1 MDEWK
6 TAAQIITQRIAE
18 ILERNAPAVYLY
30 GSVTLD
36 DFKIGWSDIDILVL
50 TERRISEAQAHT
62 LVQLRQTMLEEDPEN
77 QYYRLFEGGMLTSN
91 ALRLGT
97 TDRVVYWGTSGE
109 RIDDHYSFDAFCMS
123 ELLDN
128 GILLYGNDIRA
139 DFVHPDFDELKENV
153 RRHYESIRKYAGLSG
168 RSLYTYGW
176 LLDISR
182 CIYTLRTGKIIAKT
196 AAGEW
201 ALKEKLCPCEAALA
215 KAVEIRNNPSA
226 YKNDTGIIDDAETM
240 GAEIQRYADVLDQ
253 ELKRKT
259 HKAPL

>member
-1 MDEWK
+1 MDELK
-6 TAAQIITQRIAE
+6 IAIHMMTQRIAE

-50 TERRISEAQAHT
+50 TERKISEAQAQK
-62 LVQLRQTMLEEDPEN
+62 LVKLRQAMLEEDPEN
-77 QYYRLFEGGMLTSN
+77 RYYLLFEGGMLTINS
-91 ALRLGT
+91 LQLGT
-97 TDRVVYWGTSGE
+97 TDRVVYWGTRGE
-109 RIDDHYSFDAFCMS
+109 RIDDHYIFDAFCMS

-139 DFVHPDFDELKENV
+139 DLSHPDFDELKENV
-153 RRHYESIRKYAGLSG
+153 QRHYETIRKYAGLSG

-196 AAGEW
+196 TAGEW
-201 ALKEKLCPCEAALA
+201 ALKEKLCPCEDALA
-215 KAVEIRNNPSA
+215 KTVKIRNNPSV
-226 YKNDTGIIDDAETM
+226 YKNDAEILDYAETI
-240 GAEIQRYADVLDQ
+240 GEEIQRYADVLEK
-253 ELKRKT
+253 ELKRKN
-259 HKAPL
+259 A